1 MQRRP
6 KAKEART
13 KLHMKLKR
21 RVTKMKKKRR
31 RHAVSYSVTAF
42 ALSPDSTA

>member
-6 KAKEART
+6 KAKEVRT
-13 KLHMKLKR
+13 KLLMKLKR

-31 RHAVSYSVTAF
+31 RPAVSYSVTAY
-42 ALSPDSTA
+42 ALSPNSAA